1 MKVRHADIVVVGAG
15 PAGMSAA
22 IEAARAGASV
32 VVVEE
37 NPRTGGQIY
46 RRPPPEFASRRLG
59 KPSADDRAGASLRAE
74 LESLP
79 VSVLTD
85 TLVWACW
92 EDHTLDVTGPDGAAR
107 LHGEAVIIAAGAFD
121 RPVPLPGWTLPGVF
135 TVGGAQTILKS
146 QRILPGRRVLL
157 AGAGPLQL
165 VVASQLV
172 KAGAEVVAVAEAV
185 TARALFS
192 HIRTLLRTWPLTR
205 RGLEYRLDVWR
216 ASVPWIAPAVLVRI
230 DGKECVESAT
240 IATADDSWA
249 PVAGTERTF
258 DVDAVCVGYGLVPSV
273 ELLRLMGVE
282 LVFNRDARVWEPRRS
297 DTFETNVPG
306 TFAVGDGAG
315 VAGALVAAE
324 EGRIAGIAAAR
335 LLGRVGGSIATARM
349 RPIQR
354 RLRNLAAF
362 RTAMD
367 RTYRL
372 GEGLRS
378 LVTDT
383 TIICRCEEVTVAEIR
398 AALADGAST
407 LNQVKSWTRCGMGPC
422 QGRMCSLPAAD
433 LVSAAIGVSMDQTST
448 YAPRPPIKPVP
459 IEALVGPEAGPIHGV
474 PASQEAVGP

>member
-1 MKVRHADIVVVGAG
+1 MRIRQADVVVIGAG

-37 NPRTGGQIY
+37 NPRPGGQIY
-46 RRPPPEFASRRLG
+46 RRPPPEFVSRRLG
-59 KPSADDRAGASLRAE
+59 RPAADDRAGASLRAQ

-79 VSVLTD
+79 VTVLTE
-85 TLVWACW
+85 TLAWGCW
-92 EDHTLDVTGPDGAAR
+92 EDRTFDLAGPHGIAR
-107 LHGEAVIIAAGAFD
+107 LRGEVVIVAAGAFD
-121 RPVPLPGWTLPGVF
+121 RPVPVPGWTLPGVF

-146 QRILPGRRVLL
+146 QRILPGRRLLL

-172 KAGAEVVAVAEAV
+172 KAGADVAAVAEAV
-185 TARALFS
+185 PARALLP
-192 HIRTLLRTWPLTR
+192 HIRTLLKTWPLTT
-205 RGLEYRLDVWR
+205 RGLQYRLDVWR
-216 ASVPWIAPAVLVRI
+216 ASVPWVAPAVLVRI

-240 IATADDSWA
+240 IATADADWT

-273 ELLRLMGVE
+273 ELLRLMGAE
-282 LVFNRDARVWEPRRS
+282 LVFNTNARVWEPLRS
-297 DTFETNVPG
+297 DTFETSVPR

-324 EGRIAGIAAAR
+324 EGRMAGVVAAHVLGRLSAAAASA
-335 LLGRVGGSIATARM
+335 GM
-349 RPIQR
+349 RPIRR
-354 RLRNLAAF
+354 RLRALAAF

-367 RTYRL
+367 QTYRV

-378 LVTDT
+378 LADHGTV
-383 TIICRCEEVTVAEIR
+383 ICRCEEVTVGEIH

-407 LNQVKSWTRCGMGPC
+407 LNQVKAWTRCGMGPC

-433 LVSAAIGVSMDQTST
+433 LVSAAIGRRIEELST
-448 YAPRPPIKPVP
+448 YAPRPPVKPVSMD
-459 IEALVGPEAGPIHGV
+459 ALVGPEGGEVPDISAPNAGSH
-474 PASQEAVGP
+474 A